1 MTFVQRLGAAADLVE
16 ERLEALL
23 AECGPGEGLR
33 LGAAMRHALL
43 SGGKRFRPFLVI
55 ESAALFG
62 LKAPAA
68 IDAAA
73 AFECIHCYSLAHDD
87 LPCMDDD
94 ALRRGQPTVH
104 KAYDE
109 WTAILAGDALLT
121 LAFEILAQPATHPD
135 ASVRSELVLA
145 LTKAAGGRG
154 MVKGQ
159 MLDLEAEKRGEPA
172 KLALEHICELQALKT
187 GALIACSCEAGAI
200 LARAKEKDRAAM
212 RRFGEQVGL
221 AFQIADDLLDAEG
234 DATTAGKATGKDD
247 AAGKATLVALLGPA
261 QARARLAEAERKAI
275 DALAP
280 FGDKAAILIEAA
292 RFAASRAH

>member
-1 MTFVQRLGAAADLVE
+1 MMFVQRLGATADLVE
-16 ERLEALL
+16 ERLVALL
-23 AECGPGEGLR
+23 TECGPGEGSR

-62 LKAPAA
+62 VKAPAA

-104 KAYDE
+104 KAFDE

-121 LAFEILAQPATHPD
+121 LAFEILARPTTHPD

-145 LTKAAGGRG
+145 LAKAAGGRG

-172 KLALEHICELQALKT
+172 SSTLEHIRELQALKT
-187 GALIACSCEAGAI
+187 GALIACACEAGAI
-200 LARAKEKDRAAM
+200 LARATEPDRAAL
-212 RRFGEQVGL
+212 RRFGEQLGL

-234 DATTAGKATGKDD
+234 DAKTVGKATGKDD
-247 AAGKATLVALLGPA
+247 TAGKATLVALLGPA
-261 QARARLAEAERKAI
+261 QARARLAEAERMAI
-275 DALAP
+275 GALAP

-292 RFAASRAH
+292 HFAASRAH